1 MRTIHFLDSKKAT
14 TMSIPDMYFFRHQAG
29 RSGIKPG
36 DKFGPKY
43 FKVWWDKAC
52 KNLGIEN
59 IGLYGGTK
67 HTVATA
73 LGSILTPEEIK
84 RGGTGSRTN
93 KAFDRYFQPQ
103 RREKLKVK
111 SAIRMLKGTARGE
124 LGATNDDICN
134 SN

>member
-1 MRTIHFLDSKKAT
+1 MF
-14 TMSIPDMYFFRHQAG
+14 FFRHQSG
-29 RSGIKPG
+29 RSGIKQG
-36 DKFGPKY
+36 DQFGPKY

-52 KNLGIEN
+52 KNLGIKDV
-59 IGLYGGTK
+59 GLYGGTK

-103 RREKLKVK
+103 RQEKLKVK
-111 SAIRMLKGTARGE
+111 SAIRMLKGTARGDLTAE
-124 LGATNDDICN
+124 NDDICN
-134 SN
+134 SK